1 MRRFL
6 DTLGSVAS
14 PLVFAI
20 AVALAS
26 DGLKW
31 W

>member
-1 MRRFL
+1 MRRVV
-6 DTLGSVAS
+6 DTLVSIAS
-14 PLVFAI
+14 PLAFAL

-31 W
+31 

>member
-6 DTLGSVAS
+6 ESLGSIAS
-14 PLVFAI
+14 PLAF
-20 AVALAS
+20 AVAVAIAS

>member
-6 DTLGSVAS
+6 DSIGAIAS
-14 PLVFAI
+14 PLAF
-20 AVALAS
+20 AVAVAIAS

>member
-6 DTLGSVAS
+6 ANITPIAS
-14 PLVFAI
+14 PLAFAV

-26 DGLKW
+26 EGLKW
-31 W
+31 L

>member
-1 MRRFL
+1 MRRFFY
-6 DTLGSVAS
+6 TLGSIAS
-14 PLVFAI
+14 PLVFAV
-20 AVALAS
+20 AVAVAS

>member
-6 DTLGSVAS
+6 DTLVSIAS
-14 PLVFAI
+14 PLAF
-20 AVALAS
+20 AVAVVLAS

-31 W
+31 

>member
-1 MRRFL
+1 MRRFV
-6 DTLGSVAS
+6 DTLVSIAS

-20 AVALAS
+20 AVAAAS

-31 W
+31 

>member
-6 DTLGSVAS
+6 GTLGSIAS
-14 PLVFAI
+14 PLVFAV
-20 AVALAS
+20 AVAIAS

>member
-1 MRRFL
+1 MRRFV
-6 DTLGSVAS
+6 DTLVSIAS
-14 PLVFAI
+14 PLAFAL

-31 W
+31 

>member
-6 DTLGSVAS
+6 ETFGSIAS
-14 PLVFAI
+14 PLAF
-20 AVALAS
+20 AVAVAMAS

>member
-6 DTLGSVAS
+6 DTLVSIAS
-14 PLVFAI
+14 PLAF
-20 AVALAS
+20 AVAVAVAS